1 MEGYQA
7 ADGSRMEQEIKEK
20 GRIVTVP
27 VGISMWPMLKNRRDH
42 IVVVAVN
49 RPLRRYD
56 VPMYR
61 RANGNFVLHRIIK
74 VCENGRY
81 VICGD
86 NLWRKE
92 YHVRDEDI
100 VGMLAGF
107 FKGERY
113 IDCEKNPW
121 YHAYVYLWRFLYPFR
136 VCVLFPKEKLRKIK
150 WKLKKK

>member
-1 MEGYQA
+1 MAYV
-7 ADGSRMEQEIKEK
+7 KK
-20 GRIVTVP
+20 P
-27 VGISMWPMLKNRRDH
+27 PDH
-42 IVVVAVN
+42 IVIVAVN

-74 VCENGRY
+74 VREDGRY

-100 VGMLAGF
+100 VGLLAGF
-107 FKGERY
+107 FKGGHY
-113 IDCEKNPW
+113 IDCETSPW

-136 VCVLFPKEKLRKIK
+136 TCVLFSKEKLRFIKRKIR
-150 WKLKKK
+150 KK